1 MAETAIINYSEI
13 EKRRYYMKF
22 TIELDTP
29 IEKVEK
35 VRKKIEDMLKSRE
48 DIIQDNSQII
58 RIQEIS
64 DNGYE
69 LAVQVYM
76 NVVAYMEYL
85 KHKEEINYAIM
96 SIFEKEKVQ
105 LAYNTQTIYVK
116 NN

>member
-1 MAETAIINYSEI
+1 
-13 EKRRYYMKF
+13 MKF

-76 NVVAYMEYL
+76 NVVAYMD
-85 KHKEEINYAIM
+85 I
-96 SIFEKEKVQ
+96 
-105 LAYNTQTIYVK
+105 
-116 NN
+116 